1 MELISNDYFSNEHLN
16 IAKKFI
22 PKKFKIY
29 VVKDEKDIGYMISYF
44 LKFIKLKNSEN
55 VLYSRYISMDFE
67 FNNCSFKKGKGD
79 LYDKCV
85 EESIGSK
92 EIAIF
97 QILLTNIVNAEHSNA
112 ENSNEHN
119 TIFLFYPPDL
129 SEKQTKVLIDLLIE
143 PDIIKVIH
151 GGDSL
156 DIPYLFKRLL
166 KSEDNI
172 FKFCNNLFDT
182 KYICDFLNNKSN
194 LEVKNKCK
202 IYHFLKDQMIISE
215 NQFNKLLENEEEMGP
230 IWFINLDIRKLKKSV
245 ILYSA
250 CDVIY
255 LVSLLESTNS
265 TNLNQIQGIRSNQEI
280 ELLGE
285 LTSFNYLY
293 KSGNFKFSDSL
304 DRISNFNVHVITDNN
319 KESYESLDSNYQ
331 FMDVF
336 YLYYYNF
343 TGLFNSNEF
352 YYMSE
357 INSLKKLLQNI
368 VRLYVYSLFFNYE
381 RKGSKSK
388 YGNIKTSLKKEDV
401 QLGMQII
408 DEFENYILKWNKLKK
423 TNRLINFVNPNKVP
437 VIRSKS
443 DLLFESCFLL
453 KLTEVLK
460 KFVENDFFISKIS

>member
-1 MELISNDYFSNEHLN
+1 MELISKDYFNEKHLELGKN
-16 IAKKFI
+16 IFI
-22 PKKFKIY
+22 PKRFKIY
-29 VVKDEKDIGYMISYF
+29 VVKDQKDIDFMISYF
-44 LKFIKLKNSEN
+44 IKFIKSKSTGNAFHSK
-55 VLYSRYISMDFE
+55 YISMDFE
-67 FNNCSFKKGKGD
+67 FNNCSFKKGKGE

-97 QILLTNIVNAEHSNA
+97 QILLTNIINGEL
-112 ENSNEHN
+112 ENKDTENL
-119 TIFLFYPPDL
+119 FLFYPPDL
-129 SEKQTKVLIDLLIE
+129 NDLQSKVLIDLLIE

-166 KSEDNI
+166 KSEENI

-182 KYICDFLNNKSN
+182 KYICDFLNNKSD
-194 LEVKNKCK
+194 LEIKNKCK
-202 IYHFLKDQMIISE
+202 IYHFLKNQKIISE
-215 NQFNKLLENEEEMGP
+215 NQFDKLLKNEEKMGP
-230 IWFINLDIRKLKKSV
+230 IWFINLQIRKLKESV

-255 LVSLLESTNS
+255 LVSLLKSTNS
-265 TNLNQIQGIRSNQEI
+265 AKLNRIQGIRSNHNHNQEI

-304 DRISNFNVHVITDNN
+304 DMISKFNVHVIIDNTN
-319 KESYESLDSNYQ
+319 PKTREQSNYQ

-368 VRLYVYSLFFNYE
+368 VRLYVYSLFFNNEGKDLLSESNALY
-381 RKGSKSK
+381 SYKS
-388 YGNIKTSLKKEDV
+388 IKTSLKKEDY
-401 QLGMQII
+401 QLGAQIL
-408 DEFENYILKWNKLKK
+408 DDFESYVLKWNELKK
-423 TNRLINFVNPNKVP
+423 TNRLERFNEVES
-437 VIRSKS
+437 IRSKES
-443 DLLFESCFLL
+443 DESCFLL
-453 KLTEVLK
+453 KLTKELK
-460 KFVENDFFISKIS
+460 KFIENDFFHI